1 MCILKQRKKPKPNLL
16 IMIIHKSLK
25 GKVEQITDNHFKVT
39 IYSELGYCSYEIRH
53 GSKDEAIYE
62 VEK

>member
-1 MCILKQRKKPKPNLL
+1 
-16 IMIIHKSLK
+16 MIIHKSLK